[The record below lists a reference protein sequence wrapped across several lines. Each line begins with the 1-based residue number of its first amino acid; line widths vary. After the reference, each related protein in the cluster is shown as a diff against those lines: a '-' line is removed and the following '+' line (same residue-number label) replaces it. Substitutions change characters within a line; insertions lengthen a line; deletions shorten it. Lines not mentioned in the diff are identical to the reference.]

1 MKKLLLLLVLA
12 LATITVLAP
21 QSFAYNKNPWKDMER
36 MVPDL
41 EQGFDALVARQ
52 RQYGS
57 SPSIRGQMVD
67 IRRRLDRWKA
77 LVGQRAGDPSV
88 VRKVGE
94 NIGLDERQLAA
105 RIRSGP
111 RPGTEVHVYHHFW

>member
-12 LATITVLAP
+12 LAALTASAP
-21 QSFAYNKNPWKDMER
+21 QSFAYDKNPWKDMER
-36 MVPDL
+36 MAPDL
-41 EQGFDALVARQ
+41 KQGFDALVARQ

-57 SPSIRGQMVD
+57 SPAIRGQMAG

-94 NIGLDERQLAA
+94 NIGLDERNWRRASAPA
-105 RIRSGP
+105 RGR
-111 RPGTEVHVYHHFW
+111 GTEVHVYHHFW